1 MAVARNS
8 TKIVP
13 GAEQLGSAERPPLG
27 DLHPHAPREFPMEN
41 APTAP
46 SSLPF
51 LCGAALFGGGVGGLL
66 ALALHL
72 RPLLPL
78 GVAGAVLA
86 LVLAAVHV
94 RSVLRAVAARAARIP
109 RLVLETDALTFTDG
123 GNRTVVLSL
132 DRRFGLTLLT
142 SPSRDELVVAI
153 THRDGI
159 EYLAGR
165 NPSAA
170 HRIEILARAITTPV
184 NDLPVNDRLP
194 VFRDADRLLDLVAAL
209 DERAP
214 GALDRVF
221 LSDAGMADVVLDGRK
236 LRAGQLD
243 FDLQAPLAWRAY
255 SFQEGSSFA
264 SHSYQATQ
272 LRQGEREVVLVALSP
287 TGELATPSIIAPPP
301 GRVGPLASEHVQRA
315 LARDLRLA
323 HSLAELPPPRAQ
335 RIAVDRL
342 FVPRLRVALDLA
354 PAELVRVPRTNTPA
368 EVLLTPPEGID
379 QPLRQSS
386 PNIR

>member
-1 MAVARNS
+1 MAVARKS
-8 TKIVP
+8 SEIVTEP
-13 GAEQLGSAERPPLG
+13 GQGSADR
-27 DLHPHAPREFPMEN
+27 HPVDAPHEFPMES
-41 APTAP
+41 APP
-46 SSLPF
+46 RPNPVPF
-51 LCGAALFGGGVGGLL
+51 LCGAALFGGGIGGLL

-78 GVAGAVLA
+78 SLAGCVVAV
-86 LVLAAVHV
+86 VLAALHV
-94 RSVLRAVAARAARIP
+94 RSVFRTLAARAARMP
-109 RLVLETDALTFTDG
+109 RLVLDKTTLSFIDG
-123 GNRTVVLSL
+123 GARSEILSL

-142 SPSRDELVVAI
+142 SPSRGDLVVAI

-159 EYLAGR
+159 EYLAAR
-165 NPSAA
+165 NPTASR
-170 HRIEILARAITTPV
+170 HVDVLARAITTPD
-184 NDLPVNDRLP
+184 NDLPVNDRIP
-194 VFRDADRLLDLVAAL
+194 IFDEGDRLLDLVAAL
-209 DERAP
+209 EARAP
-214 GALDRVF
+214 GALERVF
-221 LSDAGMADVVLDGRK
+221 LSDAGMADVVLDGKK

-301 GRVGPLASEHVQRA
+301 GRGGPLASEHIQRS

-323 HSLAELPPPRAQ
+323 HCLADLPPPRAQ

-342 FVPRLRVALDLA
+342 FVPRIRVALDTA
-354 PAELVRVPRTNTPA
+354 PPEIVRVPRTTTPP
-368 EVLLTPPEGID
+368 EVLLTPAEGVE

-386 PNIR
+386 PNVR